1 MDFHTE
7 RFIYDSKLDTYT
19 CPMGKPLHPHGLKK
33 PGRRRYFSTE
43 ACADC
48 PHRNQCISGKRPY
61 RTVTRGEYSKIYE
74 ETDKR
79 TQENM
84 AIYKR
89 RQQIVEHPFGT
100 VKFTMHGNHFLLRT
114 LRKVRAEVALLFLGY
129 NMKRV
134 REFLGFEGLMKR
146 LDALIAQSRA
156 KLHVWAATIRFI
168 LSYWHRR
175 NSFSLPQKAF

>member
-1 MDFHTE
+1 
-7 RFIYDSKLDTYT
+7 
-19 CPMGKPLHPHGLKK
+19 MGKVLHPHGLKK
-33 PGRRRYFSTE
+33 SKRQNYFSKE

-100 VKFTMHGNHFLLRT
+100 VKHTMHGSHFLLRT
-114 LRKVRAEVALLFLGY
+114 RRKVRAEVALLFLGY
-129 NMKRV
+129 DMKRV
-134 REFLGFEGLMKR
+134 KNILGFEEMMK
-146 LDALIAQSRA
+146 LDALIA
-156 KLHVWAATIRFI
+156 
-168 LSYWHRR
+168 
-175 NSFSLPQKAF
+175 